1 MKLRTLLALA
11 CAMILSL
18 SAVGMVLATDQ
29 TCGETE
35 QGTTTCPSD
44 GATPTPTATATDKH
58 GHCGCPTP
66 TATATDEE
74 STSPTATATGSDEAT
89 PTPTATTETSSP
101 SDESSPSDGGVA
113 AETGTPSVTLPPTD
127 SLFPFTFF
135 LQGDPVTG
143 GRTPLEALRAGDLAA
158 VLTAVDGFRG

>member
-44 GATPTPTATATDKH
+44 GATPTPTAT
-58 GHCGCPTP
+58 
-66 TATATDEE
+66 
-74 STSPTATATGSDEAT
+74 
-89 PTPTATTETSSP
+89 TETSSP

-127 SLFPFTFF
+127 SLS
-135 LQGDPVTG
+135 G
-143 GRTPLEALRAGDLAA
+143 GSGNGSGGVPIAILAMAGLLAA
-158 VLTAVDGFRG
+158 VLLMTPATAGLKRGKRK